1 MPRTPALLA
10 ALALGLA
17 LACGGGTGGAL
28 APSTPKATKL
38 DYQDPVS
45 AGWRLVKDSA
55 STPKRLLLNLVGPSG
70 LKTRGAGF
78 NLVASASVRF
88 GTFTPSDPL
97 PDLGVANFPIR
108 DLGVYELKNTDATG
122 DPLEPV
128 LLAGGVKPGNLLT
141 VGIFQKDRR
150 ASAKESGQPL
160 CQIALELDPAADLGS
175 GAQLSLRAVK
185 ARYIAEDIG
194 AFSVTP
200 TAEMAA
206 KAKPVDFALAV
217 GRLTAQ

>member
-1 MPRTPALLA
+1 MTRKVPLLV
-10 ALALGLA
+10 ALALGSV
-17 LACGGGTGGAL
+17 LACGGGSGSSSS
-28 APSTPKATKL
+28 STAKATAL
-38 DYQDPVS
+38 SYQDPAS
-45 AGWRLVKDSA
+45 TGWRLVKDPA
-55 STPKRLLLNLVGPSG
+55 STPQLLLLDLEGPTG

-78 NLVASASVRF
+78 NLVAPSNIRF
-88 GTFTPSDPL
+88 GTFAPADPI
-97 PDLGVANFPIR
+97 PDQGVPNFPIR

-160 CQIALELDPAADLGS
+160 CQIALALNPAALPESGS
-175 GAQLSLRAVK
+175 ALSLKVTK

-200 TAEMAA
+200 TTEMVA
-206 KAKPVDFALAV
+206 KAKPVDFSLAV
-217 GRLTAQ
+217 GQLTAK